1 VPPPRVLVDL
11 AALARVPDSRD
22 PDALAL
28 PTLGRLARESRFQFC
43 TYDEFGPQPATWRG
57 TWRGALGEVPVETI
71 APAVARS
78 ALGED
83 VFRDSLQ
90 SGALARLCAKLKL
103 RDGAADASPTDAA
116 EGGPAMPDVER
127 FARLAARVQGH
138 HLADLFHL
146 WSGELAGCSYWM
158 TVDGTLE
165 TLLRDRVQP
174 YADPPLSCDVVR
186 PAQLLQV
193 LGVREY
199 DPRPDDARRV
209 VPIRPHPAA

>member
-1 VPPPRVLVDL
+1 VPPPRILVDL
-11 AALARVPDSRD
+11 AALARLPDARE

-28 PTLGRLARESRFQFC
+28 PTLGRLAREGRLQFC
-43 TYDEFGPQPATWRG
+43 TYDEFGPQTASWRG

-71 APAVARS
+71 APAVPRS

-90 SGALARLCAKLKL
+90 SGALARLCAKLKF
-103 RDGAADASPTDAA
+103 RDGAAEASPTNAA
-116 EGGPAMPDVER
+116 EGDPAMPDVER

-209 VPIRPHPAA
+209 VPIRPLPAG